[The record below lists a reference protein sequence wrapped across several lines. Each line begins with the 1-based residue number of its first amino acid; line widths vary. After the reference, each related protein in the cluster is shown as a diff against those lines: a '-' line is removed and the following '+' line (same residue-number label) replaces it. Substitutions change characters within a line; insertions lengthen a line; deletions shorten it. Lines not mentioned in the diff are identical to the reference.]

1 MVLQDG
7 LQDDWRLVVV
17 LVVLVVGDPVVNV
30 DV

>member
-1 MVLQDG
+1 MLLQDG

-17 LVVLVVGDPVVNV
+17 VVVVGQGHPVVNV